1 MATENPDQIS
11 TVSRTGKWRFIAGG
25 AIIFAAVLYL
35 VISSTKAN
43 AQYFLTVD
51 ELLAQ
56 QQSMQGQEIRV
67 SGAVLGNSIHVDDQ
81 AMTVRFSMANIPGD
95 QKEIDRMGGIA
106 EVLHQ
111 AVNDPSS
118 SQIAVLYNGV
128 KPDLLQ
134 NEAQAIVTGK
144 LRADGVFI
152 ADEVL
157 LKCPTRYAEALP
169 NQSE

>member
-1 MATENPDQIS
+1 
-11 TVSRTGKWRFIAGG
+11 
-25 AIIFAAVLYL
+25 
-35 VISSTKAN
+35 
-43 AQYFLTVD
+43 
-51 ELLAQ
+51 
-56 QQSMQGQEIRV
+56 MQGQEIRV